1 MDKTAERWLWLLPL
15 ISGGIVLGCLVYC
28 RLWWTPVPMG
38 IGDPD
43 CSVVCWMFCSTMN
56 NFWFALG
63 VLFSFISLHGSVM
76 MLFNMRRA
84 RMVTLVGGLL
94 ILPSGLLNLIAFY
107 YKKS

>member
-15 ISGGIVLGCLVYC
+15 ISGGVVLGCLVYC
-28 RLWWTPVPMG
+28 RIWWTPAPMG

-43 CSVVCWMFCSTMN
+43 CSVVCWMFCRTMN
-56 NFWFALG
+56 NVWFALG
-63 VLFSFISLHGSVM
+63 VLFSFISLQGSVM
-76 MLFNMRRA
+76 MLFHMRRA
-84 RMVTLVGGLL
+84 RMVTLVGGIL